1 MFQKIK
7 MRISFNFSFQK
18 IFLNLA
24 RLNFPRKCGIIQM
37 SLLSITN
44 KTWSGWEAD
53 CHNETNCFNSLVQSI
68 KRHVDGATIIMLLSI
83 YFRTY
88 LVKMSIIIKSRCSC
102 CKAHATFNV
111 VAASQGANARAR
123 THLQHFFCVFFIM
136 STFGYQT
143 FIAAKGA
150 GRVLRPHSAEF

>member
-1 MFQKIK
+1 
-7 MRISFNFSFQK
+7 
-18 IFLNLA
+18 
-24 RLNFPRKCGIIQM
+24 
-37 SLLSITN
+37 
-44 KTWSGWEAD
+44 
-53 CHNETNCFNSLVQSI
+53 
-68 KRHVDGATIIMLLSI
+68 MLLSI

-88 LVKMSIIIKSRCSC
+88 LVKVSIIIKSRCSC

-150 GRVLRPHSAEF
+150 GRVLRPHSAEFECNAVKLVQTTANNQDLCIILKNFVVYRQKPSV